1 MANEKKVKKNMV
13 GAVPNQ
19 EMQVQQAMAD
29 MQQIEQIENQTR
41 IMQQETQ
48 NKMHDTEFSP
58 YAEGTGADNLQ
69 VIGVDEVKS
78 AMETLMKYKNDKAAL
93 EEKLKRNEEFWKMN
107 HWQVINGQSEKSGN
121 RIEPASA
128 WLVNTIINK
137 HADAMDNFPEP
148 NILPRS
154 QDDEETAEVLSKVI
168 PVILEQNN
176 YEETYSSCAWD
187 KNKNGSSCTG
197 IFWNNDKNNGMGD
210 IEIREIDLMH
220 MYWKSGIDNIQNSPN
235 VFLVQMM
242 DNDEITKRYPQI
254 KEMHATTQI
263 TSLDAYHYGQQ
274 VDTENMSPVVDWYY
288 KKRERYTDEHGIP
301 QMKTVLHYCKF
312 CNEEVIYASEN
323 DPEYADTGWY
333 AHGEYPFVVDTLYP
347 VKASLVGIG
356 FIDLEADNQVYT
368 DKMQQA
374 ILENALAN
382 ARPRSAVRTDSGINE
397 EEYLDMEKPLVHF
410 EGNLGE
416 DAFRQITVQPMAGI
430 YETVYLQKIQ
440 EMKDTSGNTASSQG
454 QASSV
459 TSASGIA
466 SLQEAAGK
474 LSRDSSN
481 ASYRSFKKI
490 VYQVI
495 ELIRQF
501 YTETRCFRITG
512 DMGEVT
518 YQNFDNE
525 KLQPQPQGTIMA
537 QDVDGNAYEIDLGSR
552 LPIMDIEVKPQK
564 RSAYSKETQNQTA
577 LTLYGQGFFAPNNA
591 DAALACL
598 NMMEFD
604 GIEKVKKQIAENGQL
619 YQQVIMLT
627 QILANAGLIDQ
638 NNIATGLEQNV
649 QTSAAGKESKGSL
662 SAQAANATR
671 QSTTP
676 RS

>member
-1 MANEKKVKKNMV
+1 MAKKVKKNMV

-41 IMQQETQ
+41 IMQQEAQ

-69 VIGVDEVKS
+69 VIGVDDVKS
-78 AMETLMKYKNDKAAL
+78 AMEILMKYKNDKAAL

-107 HWQVINGQSEKSGN
+107 HWKVINVQSETSEK

-220 MYWKSGIDNIQNSPN
+220 IYWKAGIDNIQNSPN

-254 KEMHATTQI
+254 KEAHSTTQI
-263 TSLDAYHYGQQ
+263 TALDAYHYGQQ
-274 VDTENMSPVVDWYY
+274 VDTEDMSPVVDWYY

-347 VKASLVGIG
+347 VKASLVGLG

-397 EEYLDMEKPLVHF
+397 EEYLDIEKPLVHF

-518 YQNFDNE
+518 YQNFDNK

-671 QSTTP
+671 QSTAP